1 VVFIKAW
8 FLGIVK
14 SFRSKLS
21 KTFLI
26 KEKGKKRINVKTTGL
41 SFGGLAVVFI
51 IGLMVRA
58 AIEDTSVMA
67 QTDRPISSGAKKES
81 QNSSSGVSTD
91 VAGVVGDETDA
102 ETEQKSRRQKSRRSS
117 PPVERKYKAAQ
128 VIVRD
133 GVFQREK
140 TIPIGT
146 NLIGKLLVS
155 IDTREIEQFYKVLL
169 PYGGKFKE
177 GAEIPKG
184 STLFGKIKYSG
195 KGKKVFMT
203 FSKGVFPTGEEFE
216 IEAQALNSKDYS
228 PGLTGD
234 FHGRS
239 GARVSTALGLSLVS
253 GASTILMEREQLGV
267 QGGTAPRATL
277 KNAMYGGLSQAAN
290 TEAERQGQKLSEKE
304 EYVTIDA
311 GKDLIVNLTGA
322 YKKK

>member
-1 VVFIKAW
+1 MVPITKWIK
-8 FLGIVK
+8 GRYK
-14 SFRSKLS
+14 KFRSKLS

-26 KEKGKKRINVKTTGL
+26 EENGKKRVNVKSTGICFVGIAIL
-41 SFGGLAVVFI
+41 FI

-58 AIEDTSVMA
+58 ATEDTSMMA
-67 QTDRPISSGAKKES
+67 QTDKPIES
-81 QNSSSGVSTD
+81 KSNPKSKSSSGVSDD
-91 VAGVVGDETDA
+91 VAGVMGSSTNIEA
-102 ETEQKSRRQKSRRSS
+102 EAKKKQSS
-117 PPVERKYKAAQ
+117 NSKHVNVERKYKAAQ
-128 VIVRD
+128 VIVRE
-133 GVFQREK
+133 GSYQREK

-155 IDTREIEQFYKVLL
+155 IDTRETEQFYKVFL
-169 PYGGKFKE
+169 PYGGNFKE

-195 KGKKVFMT
+195 KGRKVFMT

-228 PGLTGD
+228 PGLVGD

-239 GARVSTALGLSLVS
+239 GARVAAALGLSIVS
-253 GASTILMEREQLGV
+253 GASTLLMDREQLGA
-267 QGGTAPRATL
+267 QGVTAPKATL

-290 TEAERQGQKLSEKE
+290 TEAERQGQRLSEKT

-311 GKDLIVNLTGA
+311 GKDLIINLTGA